1 MYRGRRWE
9 RGSRG
14 ALPDVEMLRGISEAL
29 RRDMLCFFGTP
40 QGEDEQ
46 RCRCIRMIED
56 LCGEKDTAHFAW
68 QEDVPSGAD
77 YQGVAVTAEA
87 YRENG
92 FYYCIRSVYKELH
105 ADHETRVPL
114 GTRLCVA
121 KCSVLYA
128 LSALP

>member
-1 MYRGRRWE
+1 MHGRR
-9 RGSRG
+9 
-14 ALPDVEMLRGISEAL
+14 MF
-29 RRDMLCFFGTP
+29 RRARIIRAEYMYQAMRF
-40 QGEDEQ
+40 DEN
-46 RCRCIRMIED
+46 
-56 LCGEKDTAHFAW
+56 
-68 QEDVPSGAD
+68 GAD